1 MLCDSVNFMFVDAW
15 SHHMLKSLA
24 IAPQR
29 ASPEHS
35 AICSKTHCHLFS
47 NPERRLHL
55 SYSFL
60 SPLLH
65 TRSMVAGSADPLVD
79 PSVQTLRLTLQAGEN
94 LVDAFDNFV
103 NALSVL
109 PEENRPNT
117 MVWNTHA
124 NILHQE
130 LIRIWQEL
138 FLKWQRVAPNQ
149 EFWSDARITSDPDL
163 P

>member
-1 MLCDSVNFMFVDAW
+1 
-15 SHHMLKSLA
+15 
-24 IAPQR
+24 
-29 ASPEHS
+29 
-35 AICSKTHCHLFS
+35 
-47 NPERRLHL
+47 
-55 SYSFL
+55 
-60 SPLLH
+60 
-65 TRSMVAGSADPLVD
+65 MVAASADPLVD

-117 MVWNTHA
+117 MVWNTHG
-124 NILHQE
+124 NILQQE